1 MIKHGRGDG
10 MNAKNKYPLVFVHGM
25 FGWGSEIGIDKIAP
39 YWGATTGNLMKHLAG
54 CGYECY
60 AASVGPVSSAW
71 DNACELYAQLTGT
84 RVDYGKAHSLKHNHE
99 RFGRRYRKP
108 LLEGFGKRKIHLI
121 GHSHGGQVIRLL
133 AHLLTYGDEAEKEVT
148 HEAEISG
155 LFTGGK
161 EDWAASIVSLC
172 TPNNGTSLYDI
183 AEKANII
190 HPVGRTVDFVMCVV
204 GRTAIHGRWVD
215 YQLEQY
221 GLTPLRG
228 EKKADKIFDAIKK
241 IDSGDDHILADL
253 SFKGAYELNRKIE
266 ISPKINYFC
275 YTASG
280 TVGEKYRTKNIKLPP
295 LKPLSMIMA
304 RHKLPDDCFGLSFDD
319 SWRENDGLV
328 NTVSG
333 RNPIDEPAKEYDGIV
348 EAGKWNIMPT
358 LTCDHGGAA
367 GLLANKKELHEFYEN
382 LAEMLVKTEN

>member
-1 MIKHGRGDG
+1 

-25 FGWGSEIGIDKIAP
+25 FGWGTEIGIDKITP
-39 YWGATTGNLMKHLAG
+39 YWGATTGSLMKHLAD

-71 DNACELYAQLTGT
+71 DNACELYAQLMGT
-84 RVDYGKAHSLKHNHE
+84 RVDYGKAHSLKNNHE

-133 AHLLTYGDEAEKEVT
+133 VYLLTYGDENEKEAT
-148 HEAEISG
+148 DEREISG

-183 AEKANII
+183 AENANIV
-190 HPVGRTVDFVMCVV
+190 HPLGRVADFTMCVM
-204 GRTAIHGRWVD
+204 GRTAIHGRLVD

-221 GLTPLRG
+221 GMTPLRG
-228 EKKADKIFDAIKK
+228 EKKADKIFASIKR
-241 IDSGDDHILADL
+241 IDSGNDHILSDL
-253 SFKGAYELNRKIE
+253 SFKGAFELNQKIE
-266 ISPKINYFC
+266 ISKNINYFC

-280 TVGEKYRTKNIKLPP
+280 SVGEKYRPKNIRFLP
-295 LKPLSMIMA
+295 LKPLSILMA
-304 RHKLPDDCFGLSFDD
+304 RHKLPEDKYGIMFDD

-333 RNPIDEPAKEYDGIV
+333 RNPFDEPAKEYDGNIETGV
-348 EAGKWNIMPT
+348 WNIMPT
-358 LTCDHGGAA
+358 LICDHGGVA
-367 GLLANKKELHEFYEN
+367 GLFANKKELHAFYEN
-382 LAEMLVKTEN
+382 LAELLVKTEK